1 MKSGVREIA
10 KRANVSI
17 GTVSNVLNRPEVV
30 APETVDRVQKAMAE
44 LGYQSGDRKKGRRV
58 LAFGQTVQGKALIE
72 KVAQSGLEVAE
83 IDLSDENKRERLIR
97 YLLNNKSAAAAL
109 LVVTQAGHVAAELA
123 EIVNKGGNIL

>member
-30 APETVDRVQKAMAE
+30 ASETVDRVQKAMAE

-109 LVVTQAGHVAAELA
+109 LVVTQAGHVAADLA

>member
-44 LGYQSGDRKKGRRV
+44 LGYQPGERKKGRRV

-83 IDLSDENKRERLIR
+83 IDLSDESKREGLLR

-109 LVVTQAGHVAAELA
+109 LLVTQAGQIANELA
-123 EIVNKGGNIL
+123 DIVNKGGNIL

>member
-10 KRANVSI
+10 KLANVSI

-30 APETVDRVQKAMAE
+30 SPETIDRVQSAMTE
-44 LGYQSGDRKKGRRV
+44 LGYQPGNRKKGRRI

-83 IDLSDENKRERLIR
+83 IDLSDESKRERLLR

-109 LVVTQAGHVAAELA
+109 LVVTQAGHIASELA

>member
-1 MKSGVREIA
+1 
-10 KRANVSI
+10 
-17 GTVSNVLNRPEVV
+17 
-30 APETVDRVQKAMAE
+30 MAE
-44 LGYQSGDRKKGRRV
+44 LGYQPGNRKKGRRV

-72 KVAQSGLEVAE
+72 KVSQSGLVVAE
-83 IDLSDENKRERLIR
+83 FDLSDENQRERLIR

>member
-30 APETVDRVQKAMAE
+30 AAETVDRVQKAMAE

-72 KVAQSGLEVAE
+72 KVSQSGLVVAE
-83 IDLSDENKRERLIR
+83 FDLSDENKRERLIR

>member
-10 KRANVSI
+10 KLANVSI

-30 APETVDRVQKAMAE
+30 SPETIDRVQSAMTE
-44 LGYQSGDRKKGRRV
+44 LGYQPGNRKKGRRI

-83 IDLSDENKRERLIR
+83 IDLSDESKRERLLS

-109 LVVTQAGHVAAELA
+109 LVVTQAGHIASELA